1 MAVEKA
7 LALDAEDARPH
18 VVLGSPRAEELAHDG
33 VHTSVGR
40 VDLLLHDDVEGGR
53 GLGHLTRH
61 QLAEPSGMALI
72 EETEEEGLD
81 VPTQPLLGRRIGRD
95 VGRVA
100 IRRALLGVLD
110 DGPV

>member
-1 MAVEKA
+1 
-7 LALDAEDARPH
+7 
-18 VVLGSPRAEELAHDG
+18 
-33 VHTSVGR
+33 
-40 VDLLLHDDVEGGR
+40 
-53 GLGHLTRH
+53 
-61 QLAEPSGMALI
+61 MALI